1 MNGTTYTAIT
11 GEIEAGRPAVLA
23 TLVKTVGST
32 PQKIGAQI
40 LVKQDGSCVG
50 TVGGGCVEGDIWFAA
65 SQMLKKGPP
74 CSLFE
79 YTLNEDLAADN
90 GLVCGGQMKFVLE
103 VVEPTDE
110 SRGFYRDIMEAL
122 ERGETTSVITV
133 VEPPSGSGIEPFSK
147 LNLGKATDTELTEVD
162 EALLASARERAAE
175 GVSCWVQ
182 EDTPRCAYYLA
193 VYAPPTTL
201 LVVGGGHIGQSVATV
216 ATLVGFK
223 VVVIDDRE
231 DFANRERFPDV
242 AATYHGDY
250 TSVIA
255 DLNVNS
261 NWQIVIVTRGHKY
274 DYEALSAALRTDA
287 NYIGVMGSR
296 RKGVLLIKELIKQ
309 GYSEEDVER
318 VRTPVG
324 VDIGAV
330 TPPEIALSIVTEL
343 LSIKSKRQLE
353 LLSIKPS
360 TLRKAIVSV

>member
-147 LNLGKATDTELTEVD
+147 LNLDKATDTELTEVD

-182 EDTPRCAYYLA
+182 EDAPQCAYYLA

-250 TSVIA
+250 THVIA

-274 DYEALSAALRTDA
+274 DYEALSAA
-287 NYIGVMGSR
+287 
-296 RKGVLLIKELIKQ
+296 
-309 GYSEEDVER
+309 
-318 VRTPVG
+318 
-324 VDIGAV
+324 
-330 TPPEIALSIVTEL
+330 
-343 LSIKSKRQLE
+343 
-353 LLSIKPS
+353 
-360 TLRKAIVSV
+360 